1 MPTAVSVR
9 TSFMHAVIPV
19 WLVTASWDF
28 LCATTLSVFAYHT
41 TVARLW
47 QGVASTVLGPAA
59 LDGGAKTAAVGIALH
74 LAVAFTWSALFV
86 AIARL
91 SPTILRMIAT
101 PSGALAVAAAYG
113 PIIWLV
119 MSLVIIPLATGRAPR
134 FGFRWW
140 VQIFAHVP
148 FVTIPL
154 VFTARRVLLRNG
166 PLRTLASGAESVG

>member
-1 MPTAVSVR
+1 MSTSARVR
-9 TSFMHAVIPV
+9 ASFVQAVIPV
-19 WLVTASWDF
+19 WLVTAAWDF
-28 LCATTLSVFAYHT
+28 LCATALSVFAYHT
-41 TVARLW
+41 TFARLW

-59 LDGGAKTAAVGIALH
+59 LDGGAKTVAVGIALH

-86 AIARL
+86 AIARV

-101 PSGALAVAAAYG
+101 PSGALAVAVAYG

-119 MSLVIIPLATGRAPR
+119 MSLVIIPLATGRPPR

-154 VFTARRVLLRNG
+154 VFTTRRVLLRNA
-166 PLRTLASGAESVG
+166 PLPTLAGGAERVA